1 MHSIDSVSEQSSVVD
16 GHDFGETMFSAI
28 TSRHSVS
35 PKALQAPGPSDEQL
49 QKLIE
54 VAACAPDHGLLR
66 PWRFILFPEDK
77 RPVLADL
84 FEEALLERHSEATEE
99 DRSRAREKAARAP
112 LLLGVVVHID
122 KEDEKVAFEDQIASA
137 GAALQNVLLQVHAYG
152 FGARAT
158 SGRAVRTNAFRK
170 ALSLHEDEVF
180 LCFLA
185 IGTATRKAKTKERPD
200 PQSLLTSWP

>member
-1 MHSIDSVSEQSSVVD
+1 MHANDSDLEPSSVIDV
-16 GHDFGETMFSAI
+16 HDFGEAMFSAI

-49 QKLIE
+49 QRLIE

-84 FEEALLERHSEATEE
+84 FEEALLERHSQATEE
-99 DRSRAREKAARAP
+99 DRLRAREKAARAP

-122 KEDEKVAFEDQIASA
+122 KEDEKVA
-137 GAALQNVLLQVHAYG
+137 
-152 FGARAT
+152 
-158 SGRAVRTNAFRK
+158 
-170 ALSLHEDEVF
+170 
-180 LCFLA
+180 
-185 IGTATRKAKTKERPD
+185 
-200 PQSLLTSWP
+200 